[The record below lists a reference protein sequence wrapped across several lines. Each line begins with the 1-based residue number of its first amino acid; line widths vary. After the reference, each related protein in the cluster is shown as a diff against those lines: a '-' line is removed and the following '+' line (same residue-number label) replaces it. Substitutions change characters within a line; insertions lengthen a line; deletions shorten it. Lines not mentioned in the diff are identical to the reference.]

1 VELQNCKVSIIISNY
16 NYASFLEASIESAL
30 AQTHKAC
37 EVIVVDDGSTDG
49 SAKILERYSNRVQVL
64 LLAHH
69 GETATRNVG
78 FSKSSGDLIC
88 FLDSDDGLHAD
99 AAERIVAFWRPEF
112 AKVQYPLRV
121 VDQKGVDQRLRMPR
135 CRLDSG
141 SVLPSL
147 LRTGRYITSPGSG
160 NFYCRSFLKN
170 IVPVPTDEWP
180 QSFDSYAAA
189 CAGFSGEIGAIQ
201 EPLGYYR
208 VHRNNMTR
216 SAKSGVI
223 EYSQIDKL
231 LQRQLRLRR
240 LILATAAREGLQ
252 VQSDIVVSHWLYL
265 KLELVR
271 MRRQPGTPRAE
282 IFRIVRK
289 MVASACSAPE
299 LSVAKRFQ
307 LIGWAIA
314 SAILPESAC
323 QYIMAL
329 GFDIAP
335 ENKMV
340 QAMRRL

>member
-1 VELQNCKVSIIISNY
+1 MRKVSIIISNH
-16 NYASFLEASIESAL
+16 NYAPFLEASIQSAL
-30 AQTHKAC
+30 AQTHSEC

-49 SAKILERYSNRVQVL
+49 SGEILERYRGRVQVV
-64 LLAHH
+64 LLAHQ

-78 FSKSSGDLIC
+78 FSRCSGDLIC

-99 AAERIVAFWRPEF
+99 AAERVVRFWRPEF

-121 VDQKGVDQRLRMPR
+121 VDQEGIDQRLQMPR

-141 SVLPSL
+141 RVLSSL

-160 NFYCRSFLKN
+160 NFYARSFLEN

-216 SAKSGVI
+216 SVRSGVI
-223 EYSQIDKL
+223 EYAQIDKL
-231 LQRQLRLRR
+231 LQRQLRLRK
-240 LILATAAREGLQ
+240 LILASAAREGLHAQ
-252 VQSDIVVSHWLYL
+252 PDIVISHWLYL
-265 KLELVR
+265 KLELVQQ
-271 MRRQPGTPRAE
+271 RRNAGAPFGETL
-282 IFRIVRK
+282 RIVRK
-289 MVASACSAPE
+289 MITSAIGAPE
-299 LSVAKRFQ
+299 LSAAKRIQ

-314 SAILPESAC
+314 SAILPKAAS
-323 QYIMAL
+323 QYVMTL
-329 GFDIAP
+329 GFDVAP
-335 ENKMV
+335 ENRLAR
-340 QAMRRL
+340 AMRRF